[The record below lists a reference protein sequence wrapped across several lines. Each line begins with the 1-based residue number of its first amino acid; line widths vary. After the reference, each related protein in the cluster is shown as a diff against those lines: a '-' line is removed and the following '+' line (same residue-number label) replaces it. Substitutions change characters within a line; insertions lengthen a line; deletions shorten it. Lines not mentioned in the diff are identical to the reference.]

1 LYQGTH
7 DLEAKAARQ
16 GGRKRTFQS
25 QSKMHKIDVPSDLV
39 SNNFD
44 MWMQQE
50 EARIQVLPYTLASE
64 ASES

>member
-1 LYQGTH
+1 
-7 DLEAKAARQ
+7 
-16 GGRKRTFQS
+16 
-25 QSKMHKIDVPSDLV
+25 MHKIDVPSDLV